1 LCEDIK
7 VLGKR
12 EMSIL
17 LNYRYKY
24 IHNLAK
30 QRKQDKDTANNALPK
45 AEPTEEDLEAQNEKE
60 LEDTIKR
67 VEKDRKKQEKKERE
81 RKVKGDLRQKM
92 SVIASSDIHNQTD
105 DVLFDRRT
113 FERLQEVDIE
123 DLDYENDS
131 EDDDENDEAILKDSL
146 GEGRKFNSNDRYV
159 HQMKMEN
166 GSEGSDDSE
175 GDSEDEAVKRV
186 EAMANDI
193 DTFYS
198 QKKDYKMELNRKV
211 AKREKRQKA
220 LVEQQRLKRID
231 AEEEEELNN
240 DDIREKKKGVKFGAD
255 TKADASSD
263 SDL

>member
-1 LCEDIK
+1 MKVTPSKEDLGELCQDIK

-30 QRKQDKDTANNALPK
+30 ARKAEKDLANQVPK
-45 AEPTEEDLEAQNEKE
+45 SEPTEADLEAQNEKE

-105 DVLFDRRT
+105 DVLFDKRT
-113 FERLQEVDIE
+113 FERLQDVDIE

-131 EDDDENDEAILKDSL
+131 DDDDENDEAILKDSL

-159 HQMKMEN
+159 HQLKME
-166 GSEGSDDSE
+166 GGDSE
-175 GDSEDEAVKRV
+175 GDEDDDSEDEAVKRV

-198 QKKDYKMELNRKV
+198 
-211 AKREKRQKA
+211 
-220 LVEQQRLKRID
+220 
-231 AEEEEELNN
+231 
-240 DDIREKKKGVKFGAD
+240 
-255 TKADASSD
+255 
-263 SDL
+263 